1 MCWGFACPTHARV
14 LIAARPLW
22 EKDRDE
28 LTRRRR
34 ALPAGGSASG
44 TLAVGVAARNLV
56 TQARGWAGRNP
67 DRLYRPSAS

>member
-1 MCWGFACPTHARV
+1 MQV

-22 EKDRDE
+22 DKDRDE

-34 ALPAGGSASG
+34 TLSDGGSVSG

-67 DRLYRPSAS
+67 DRLYPPPTP